1 MLEHDR
7 VMTTTTTTWND
18 FAGEAPELAALVR
31 GRFEATGLG
40 FLATLRTDG
49 SPRISGI
56 EPLVGPDQVT
66 MGMMYGSLKA
76 LDLRR
81 DPRCSLHAASI
92 DKSVSE
98 GDARISGH
106 AVEHVD
112 EDALARG
119 RDQFTEATGQPPPD
133 GPMHLFTI
141 DITEVMFLQPARD
154 HLVIRSW
161 TPSRGEHRVERA

>member
-1 MLEHDR
+1 MGHYRL
-7 VMTTTTTTWND
+7 MTTTWSD
-18 FAGEAPELAALVR
+18 FADDAPDLAGLVR
-31 GRFEATGLG
+31 ARFGATGLG

-56 EPLVGPDQVT
+56 EPLVGPDEV
-66 MGMMYGSLKA
+66 MLGMMHESMKA

-92 DKSVSE
+92 DKSVTE
-98 GDARISGH
+98 GDARISGR
-106 AVEHVD
+106 AIEHLD
-112 EDALARG
+112 DDAIARG
-119 RDQFTEATGQPPPD
+119 RRQFTEATGQAPPD

-141 DITEVMFLQPARD
+141 DITEVMLLQVAGD

-161 TPSRGEHRVERA
+161 TPSRGERRVERA